1 MNKLTFKFLKQ
12 EELVMGKSEKT
23 KKILVSFLILFFL
36 VSVPQFVFAYGDG
49 GDSQSSN
56 EDTQQTNKYTREEL
70 KEIFKGL
77 PEGLR
82 NLVIDKQVGK
92 ERTMAQLIKILKIF
106 LQAQNFKNQA
116 ASIDANAW
124 ADLVGY
130 WTDLAIFLDK
140 RGQDAE
146 MILSFVPGAGWMS
159 GTAFGTVRAGVSKY
173 SEGKG
178 IGDIAQAMAVAV
190 AVDQVMK
197 LGSLSKLGKRGD
209 ALVDM
214 VARADKLKRNPAV
227 KKYLRSAGKKLLGY
241 KLTEKYTKDMFSMV
255 IEAIANSAQNTQA
268 TNTRPSTMMN
278 YVPPAPYDVDLY
290 GRDLKR

>member
-1 MNKLTFKFLKQ
+1 
-12 EELVMGKSEKT
+12 MGKRKKT
-23 KKILVSFLILFFL
+23 KKILVSLLILFFL
-36 VSVPQFVFAYGDG
+36 VSVSQFVFAYGEG
-49 GDSQSSN
+49 GDSQASN
-56 EDTQQTNKYTREEL
+56 EDTQQTKKYTREEL
-70 KEIFKGL
+70 AEIFKGL
-77 PEGLR
+77 PKGLR
-82 NLVIDKQVGK
+82 KLVIDKQVGK
-92 ERTMAQLIKILKIF
+92 ERTKAQLIKILKIF

-116 ASIDANAW
+116 ESINANAW

-159 GTAFGTVRAGVSKY
+159 GTAFGTVRAGISKY

-214 VARADKLKRNPAV
+214 IARADKLKRNPAV
-227 KKYLRSAGKKLLGY
+227 KKYLRSVGAKLLGY
-241 KLTEKYTKDMFSMV
+241 QLTAKYTKDMIGKV
-255 IEAIANSAQNTQA
+255 IDAIATSAQNAQA
-268 TNTRPSTMMN
+268 TNTQPPSIIN
-278 YVPPAPYDVDLY
+278 YMGPGPYDVSRTGQKFY
-290 GRDLKR
+290 K

>member
-1 MNKLTFKFLKQ
+1 MNYITFNFLKQ
-12 EELVMGKSEKT
+12 EELTMGKRKKT
-23 KKILVSFLILFFL
+23 KKILVSLLILFFF
-36 VSVPQFVFAYGDG
+36 VSVPQFVFAYGEGGGADG
-49 GDSQSSN
+49 RDEN
-56 EDTQQTNKYTREEL
+56 TQETKKYTREQLE
-70 KEIFKGL
+70 EIFQGL
-77 PEGLR
+77 PEGLK

-92 ERTMAQLIKILKIF
+92 ERTKAQLIKILKIF

-116 ASIDANAW
+116 ESIDANAW

-146 MILSFVPGAGWMS
+146 FILSFVPGAGWVT
-159 GTAFGTVRAGVSKY
+159 GPAFGTVRAGISKY

-178 IGDIAQAMAVAV
+178 IGDIAQAMAVSV

-214 VARADKLKRNPAV
+214 IARADMHKRTSRV
-227 KKYLRSAGKKLLGY
+227 SKYLRTVGAELVGIKIG
-241 KLTEKYTKDMFSMV
+241 EKFTKDQ
-255 IEAIANSAQNTQA
+255 IGKIIDYIATSAQNAQA

-278 YVPPAPYDVDLY
+278 YVPPAPYDVDIY
-290 GRDLKR
+290 GRELKR